1 MEAYL
6 QDKVLLST
14 FCAALDDEPIVVLN
28 EAALNTVVS
37 SAGVFQEDLKS
48 DFVVY
53 IPENRYS
60 EIDSYDIEFA
70 AATTASTFFGLE
82 SYSFEAREYSHVDVV
97 YFDLRNV
104 SELTFGSDLIS
115 DPIVVYC
122 NLSKARIN
130 ELLMNNTAIDF
141 GDRWTNIIFDI
152 NDTSFF
158 SKSIKDRLADVQFRS
173 VIELCNQYKSNLV
186 RGVLLNS
193 VLSAFLL
200 VLNVM
205 LISVIVK
212 IEYLVHSK
220 EIALKK
226 ILGYSVLQRNIAIL
240 FLNVLAVSIAC
251 ITGTILSKM
260 YGIFDIVA
268 LCIVSLT
275 IIMLV
280 FAIINA
286 VWYFGY
292 QQRYNAIAKN
302 LEATYFDGDND
313 DDMLRYTKEV
323 GDYTISLKMPEYL
336 GSGGFVSIAK
346 TSGYVVSLDGKENI
360 IESSE
365 MYITLYIWPKYFSDY
380 KIGLDFYDEANSIW
394 EQVELTSDM
403 ELMNTDDLDD
413 AFVEYILQLISDY
426 QNEINKL
433 IDIAEENLD
442 IEIAQS

>member
-1 MEAYL
+1 MSFF
-6 QDKVLLST
+6 K
-14 FCAALDDEPIVVLN
+14 DE
-28 EAALNTVVS
+28 S
-37 SAGVFQEDLKS
+37 
-48 DFVVY
+48 
-53 IPENRYS
+53 R
-60 EIDSYDIEFA
+60 
-70 AATTASTFFGLE
+70 
-82 SYSFEAREYSHVDVV
+82 
-97 YFDLRNV
+97 
-104 SELTFGSDLIS
+104 
-115 DPIVVYC
+115 
-122 NLSKARIN
+122 
-130 ELLMNNTAIDF
+130 TAI
-141 GDRWTNIIFDI
+141 T
-152 NDTSFF
+152 
-158 SKSIKDRLADVQFRS
+158 KRLL
-173 VIELCNQYKSNLV
+173 I
-186 RGVLLNS
+186 LL
-193 VLSAFLL
+193 A
-200 VLNVM
+200 
-205 LISVIVK
+205 
-212 IEYLVHSK
+212 
-220 EIALKK
+220 
-226 ILGYSVLQRNIAIL
+226 
-240 FLNVLAVSIAC
+240 
-251 ITGTILSKM
+251 
-260 YGIFDIVA
+260 
-268 LCIVSLT
+268 

>member
-1 MEAYL
+1 MSFF
-6 QDKVLLST
+6 K
-14 FCAALDDEPIVVLN
+14 DE
-28 EAALNTVVS
+28 S
-37 SAGVFQEDLKS
+37 
-48 DFVVY
+48 
-53 IPENRYS
+53 R
-60 EIDSYDIEFA
+60 
-70 AATTASTFFGLE
+70 
-82 SYSFEAREYSHVDVV
+82 
-97 YFDLRNV
+97 
-104 SELTFGSDLIS
+104 
-115 DPIVVYC
+115 
-122 NLSKARIN
+122 
-130 ELLMNNTAIDF
+130 TAITK
-141 GDRWTNIIFDI
+141 RLLTLLAII
-152 NDTSFF
+152 
-158 SKSIKDRLADVQFRS
+158 L
-173 VIELCNQYKSNLV
+173 
-186 RGVLLNS
+186 
-193 VLSAFLL
+193 
-200 VLNVM
+200 
-205 LISVIVK
+205 
-212 IEYLVHSK
+212 
-220 EIALKK
+220 
-226 ILGYSVLQRNIAIL
+226 
-240 FLNVLAVSIAC
+240 
-251 ITGTILSKM
+251 
-260 YGIFDIVA
+260 
-268 LCIVSLT
+268 
-275 IIMLV
+275 LV

-433 IDIAEENLD
+433 IGIAEENLD

>member
-1 MEAYL
+1 MSFF
-6 QDKVLLST
+6 KV
-14 FCAALDDEPIVVLN
+14 
-28 EAALNTVVS
+28 
-37 SAGVFQEDLKS
+37 
-48 DFVVY
+48 
-53 IPENRYS
+53 
-60 EIDSYDIEFA
+60 
-70 AATTASTFFGLE
+70 E
-82 SYSFEAREYSHVDVV
+82 SR
-97 YFDLRNV
+97 
-104 SELTFGSDLIS
+104 
-115 DPIVVYC
+115 
-122 NLSKARIN
+122 
-130 ELLMNNTAIDF
+130 TAI
-141 GDRWTNIIFDI
+141 T
-152 NDTSFF
+152 
-158 SKSIKDRLADVQFRS
+158 KRLL
-173 VIELCNQYKSNLV
+173 I
-186 RGVLLNS
+186 LL
-193 VLSAFLL
+193 A
-200 VLNVM
+200 
-205 LISVIVK
+205 
-212 IEYLVHSK
+212 
-220 EIALKK
+220 
-226 ILGYSVLQRNIAIL
+226 
-240 FLNVLAVSIAC
+240 
-251 ITGTILSKM
+251 
-260 YGIFDIVA
+260 
-268 LCIVSLT
+268 

>member
-1 MEAYL
+1 MSFF
-6 QDKVLLST
+6 K
-14 FCAALDDEPIVVLN
+14 DE
-28 EAALNTVVS
+28 S
-37 SAGVFQEDLKS
+37 
-48 DFVVY
+48 
-53 IPENRYS
+53 R
-60 EIDSYDIEFA
+60 
-70 AATTASTFFGLE
+70 
-82 SYSFEAREYSHVDVV
+82 
-97 YFDLRNV
+97 
-104 SELTFGSDLIS
+104 
-115 DPIVVYC
+115 
-122 NLSKARIN
+122 
-130 ELLMNNTAIDF
+130 TAIKK
-141 GDRWTNIIFDI
+141 RLLILLAII
-152 NDTSFF
+152 
-158 SKSIKDRLADVQFRS
+158 
-173 VIELCNQYKSNLV
+173 
-186 RGVLLNS
+186 LL
-193 VLSAFLL
+193 
-200 VLNVM
+200 
-205 LISVIVK
+205 I
-212 IEYLVHSK
+212 
-220 EIALKK
+220 
-226 ILGYSVLQRNIAIL
+226 
-240 FLNVLAVSIAC
+240 
-251 ITGTILSKM
+251 
-260 YGIFDIVA
+260 
-268 LCIVSLT
+268 
-275 IIMLV
+275 

-302 LEATYFDGDND
+302 LEATYLDGDND

-433 IDIAEENLD
+433 IGIAAENLD

>member
-1 MEAYL
+1 MSFF
-6 QDKVLLST
+6 K
-14 FCAALDDEPIVVLN
+14 DE
-28 EAALNTVVS
+28 S
-37 SAGVFQEDLKS
+37 
-48 DFVVY
+48 
-53 IPENRYS
+53 R
-60 EIDSYDIEFA
+60 
-70 AATTASTFFGLE
+70 
-82 SYSFEAREYSHVDVV
+82 
-97 YFDLRNV
+97 
-104 SELTFGSDLIS
+104 
-115 DPIVVYC
+115 
-122 NLSKARIN
+122 
-130 ELLMNNTAIDF
+130 TAITK
-141 GDRWTNIIFDI
+141 RLLILLAII
-152 NDTSFF
+152 
-158 SKSIKDRLADVQFRS
+158 
-173 VIELCNQYKSNLV
+173 
-186 RGVLLNS
+186 LL
-193 VLSAFLL
+193 
-200 VLNVM
+200 
-205 LISVIVK
+205 I
-212 IEYLVHSK
+212 
-220 EIALKK
+220 
-226 ILGYSVLQRNIAIL
+226 
-240 FLNVLAVSIAC
+240 
-251 ITGTILSKM
+251 
-260 YGIFDIVA
+260 
-268 LCIVSLT
+268 
-275 IIMLV
+275 

-302 LEATYFDGDND
+302 LEATYLDGDND

-433 IDIAEENLD
+433 IGIAAENLD

>member
-1 MEAYL
+1 MSFF
-6 QDKVLLST
+6 K
-14 FCAALDDEPIVVLN
+14 DE
-28 EAALNTVVS
+28 S
-37 SAGVFQEDLKS
+37 
-48 DFVVY
+48 
-53 IPENRYS
+53 R
-60 EIDSYDIEFA
+60 
-70 AATTASTFFGLE
+70 
-82 SYSFEAREYSHVDVV
+82 
-97 YFDLRNV
+97 
-104 SELTFGSDLIS
+104 
-115 DPIVVYC
+115 
-122 NLSKARIN
+122 
-130 ELLMNNTAIDF
+130 TAITK
-141 GDRWTNIIFDI
+141 RLLILLAII
-152 NDTSFF
+152 
-158 SKSIKDRLADVQFRS
+158 L
-173 VIELCNQYKSNLV
+173 
-186 RGVLLNS
+186 
-193 VLSAFLL
+193 
-200 VLNVM
+200 
-205 LISVIVK
+205 
-212 IEYLVHSK
+212 
-220 EIALKK
+220 
-226 ILGYSVLQRNIAIL
+226 
-240 FLNVLAVSIAC
+240 
-251 ITGTILSKM
+251 
-260 YGIFDIVA
+260 
-268 LCIVSLT
+268 
-275 IIMLV
+275 LV

-433 IDIAEENLD
+433 IGIAEENLD